1 MRFTARHL
9 SLLVATILLL
19 MCLAACSSRRNKDF
33 APALPPTDT
42 ASATKLPADFQCWIY
57 TTDGENIGLTGFAA
71 VELFESV
78 TDAYERSSTA
88 ESFPDKD
95 GKFLLIFCTGGTA
108 PDMVIPAY
116 QLPNAVLYGVYTLFS
131 DDTGRYGNDM
141 VTAHVHSFSLEEG
154 TYEALLNLVK
164 KHAK

>member
-1 MRFTARHL
+1 MRFTARHT

-19 MCLAACSSRRNKDF
+19 MSLAACGPRRNKDF
-33 APALPPTDT
+33 VPAVPPTD
-42 ASATKLPADFQCWIY
+42 ATSESKLPTDFQCWVY
-57 TTDGENIGLTGFAA
+57 TTQGEHIGLTGSAA
-71 VELFESV
+71 TELFEAV
-78 TDAYERSSTA
+78 TGAYERSSTT

-131 DDTGRYGNDM
+131 DDTGRYGENM
-141 VTAHVHSFSLEEG
+141 ITAHVHSFSLEEG
-154 TYEALLNLVK
+154 AYEAISALVEK
-164 KHAK
+164 YAK